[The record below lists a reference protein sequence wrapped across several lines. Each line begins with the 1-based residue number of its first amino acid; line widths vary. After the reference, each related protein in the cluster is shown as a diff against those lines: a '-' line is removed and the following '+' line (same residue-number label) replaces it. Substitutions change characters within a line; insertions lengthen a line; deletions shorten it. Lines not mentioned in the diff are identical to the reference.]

1 MAHYTVELRKLIYYY
16 GQEEIKSWFNDYE
29 LSDYLTSSQIE
40 VITNSGIWSK
50 DKLATNIVEWY
61 YMREIGFD
69 TPALFEHYAKAT
81 MKQVMEKYL
90 PIIYTKCLDYNILN
104 NVSVTE
110 TIGRM
115 SSESGSNQASN
126 NGISNT
132 SGSGL
137 QVNSDTPQGEITK
150 ANILNGSYASNT
162 SANETSANISE
173 STASSSNGEASKS
186 ESVTKNVTGK
196 DSNKT
201 YQELIKEYREN
212 IIAVNSEIIKELN
225 SLFLGLYI

>member
-126 NGISNT
+126 NVISNT

-162 SANETSANISE
+162 SANETSAKISTK
-173 STASSSNGEASKS
+173 STIKFSPNTSSIISFTLIGLVSNHPKIWSKVRS
-186 ESVTKNVTGK
+186 
-196 DSNKT
+196 
-201 YQELIKEYREN
+201 
-212 IIAVNSEIIKELN
+212 
-225 SLFLGLYI
+225 